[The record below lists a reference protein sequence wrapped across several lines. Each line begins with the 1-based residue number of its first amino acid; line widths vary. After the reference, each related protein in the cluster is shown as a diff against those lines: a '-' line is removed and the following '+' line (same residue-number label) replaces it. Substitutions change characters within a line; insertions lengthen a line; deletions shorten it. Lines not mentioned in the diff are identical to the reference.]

1 MMSRPLQLFRSLTPY
16 RHLITATCSAR
27 LPIITP
33 QMAHFSMN
41 FVVLLTLI
49 PLLVTAAPTGIG
61 LASTSTVISTSST
74 SHILAWLI
82 PAICVTFA
90 VLALAACSCSFR
102 RRKPASRTS
111 YQCVRRQSY
120 TSAIPQSEAHR
131 RLRISTQPTTTGPS
145 PPPYTLS
152 PCPESAYPVNS
163 AFPGSPS
170 SLDVVKIYLGD
181 EENGHLLSAPS
192 PIISRT
198 GSPSLQ
204 IWTPPLTP
212 PPPHRPENHA

>member
-1 MMSRPLQLFRSLTPY
+1 
-16 RHLITATCSAR
+16 
-27 LPIITP
+27 
-33 QMAHFSMN
+33 MAHLSMN
-41 FVVLLTLI
+41 LAVPLALI

-61 LASTSTVISTSST
+61 LASTSTVIGTSNT

-82 PAICVTFA
+82 PAICVAFA

-120 TSAIPQSEAHR
+120 TSAIPHSEAHR

-204 IWTPPLTP
+204 IWTPPPTP
-212 PPPHRPENHA
+212 PARSLQE